1 MQLLKR
7 WVLRL
12 WDAGHAACAVLF
24 GTLELRSMKPTRQ
37 VKQSAEH
44 AKAMLEVTS
53 LLEMMHNMIS
63 RMGARESRA
72 AKKILSEVGEQVG
85 PSGTEVPST
94 SPMSTKDRKQQLR
107 AYVSA
112 QRFGGV
118 APPPAPPEAPPAA
131 LENPNGDDQ
140 LELEEEP

>member
-1 MQLLKR
+1 MRLLKTG
-7 WVLRL
+7 VIRL
-12 WDAGHAACAVLF
+12 WDAARACFGILF
-24 GTLELRSMKPTRQ
+24 GRLEVRNMRPTSK

-44 AKAMLEVTS
+44 GKAMLEVAS
-53 LLEMMHNMIS
+53 LLEMMHAMIS

-72 AKKILSEVGEQVG
+72 AKKILEGDLGDAPASA
-85 PSGTEVPST
+85 TEPQR
-94 SPMSTKDRKQQLR
+94 PMSSKDRKQALR

-118 APPPAPPEAPPAA
+118 APPPAPPSAPPAA

>member
-1 MQLLKR
+1 MRLLKTGL
-7 WVLRL
+7 LRL
-12 WDAGHAACAVLF
+12 WDAGHAAFAILF
-24 GTLELRSMKPTRQ
+24 GRLEVRNMRPTSK

-53 LLEMMHNMIS
+53 LLEMMHAMIS

-72 AKKILSEVGEQVG
+72 AKKILEGDLGDAPPAVSAA
-85 PSGTEVPST
+85 PR
-94 SPMSTKDRKQQLR
+94 PMSAKDRKQALR

-112 QRFGGV
+112 QRYGGV
-118 APPPAPPEAPPAA
+118 APPPAPLEAPTAA
-131 LENPNGDDQ
+131 LENPNGDEQ